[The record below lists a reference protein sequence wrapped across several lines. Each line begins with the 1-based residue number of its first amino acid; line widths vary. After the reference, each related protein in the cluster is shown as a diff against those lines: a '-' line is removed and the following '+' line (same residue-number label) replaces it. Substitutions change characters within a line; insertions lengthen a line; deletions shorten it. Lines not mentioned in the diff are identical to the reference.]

1 MLPTLDFGFW
11 QVSAYAFMVCLG
23 AIVLIVYGFWRLLG
37 LDLPVEVIGRGAF
50 LATLGALGGVL
61 LPALTPMF
69 VRFLRT
75 GSWGAG
81 EGLSIIYALLG
92 GFGVAIL
99 YFWRQHAPIGQALD
113 LGGLPAPLAQAIGR
127 LGCFAAG
134 CCAGKPTTS
143 WLGMYQPNAYGEW
156 AMRYPTQLLSAAADL
171 GIFLILLLVER
182 YGLRRAGRN
191 KESAPSLPTDQA
203 LSASTEPGWTL
214 ARGWPFDGF
223 LFLLYVAI
231 FSLKRFVVAFLREEP
246 APMLGPF
253 SLMHLYAIAGLAM
266 ATALMLN
273 KFRQRG

>member
-23 AIVLIVYGFWRLLG
+23 AIVLIVYGFRRLLG
-37 LDLPVEVIGRGAF
+37 LDLPVEVIGRVVF
-50 LATLGALGGVL
+50 LATLGALGGAL
-61 LPALTPMF
+61 LPALTPML

-99 YFWRQHAPIGQALD
+99 YLWRQHAPIGQALD
-113 LGGLPAPLAQAIGR
+113 LGGLPTPLAQAIGR

-156 AMRYPTQLLSAAADL
+156 AMRYPTQLLSAGADL

-182 YGLRRAGRN
+182 YGLHRAQREEERGLGA
-191 KESAPSLPTDQA
+191 SAGPGQA
-203 LSASTEPGWTL
+203 SAHM
-214 ARGWPFDGF
+214 WPFDGF
-223 LFLLYVAI
+223 LILLYLEL
-231 FSLKRFVVAFLREEP
+231 FSLKRFIMAFLREEP
-246 APMLGPF
+246 ALMLGPF
-253 SLMHLYAIAGLAM
+253 SPMHLYAVVGLGM
-266 ATALMLN
+266 GTVLILN
-273 KFRQRG
+273 GFSRRRRAVVR